1 MIRAILLVATL
12 LAGATAQAQ
21 QIERFRASPQSP
33 ILSSALV
40 PAGARVLWVS
50 GMVPPVIDQA
60 APPQSVQA
68 FGDTERQTIGV
79 LQRIQTAL
87 EQAGFRMGDVVK
99 MQVFLVGDPGLQGRM
114 DFAGFGRGYARFFG
128 TAEQPNVV
136 ARSTMQV
143 AGLVNPGWLVEIEVV
158 AARMD

>member
-1 MIRAILLVATL
+1 MIRLTALILIGL
-12 LAGATAQAQ
+12 LGSAHAQ
-21 QIERFRASPQSP
+21 QIERFRPSPTAP

-50 GMVPPVIDQA
+50 GMVPPIVDRA
-60 APPQSVQA
+60 AAPQSVQA

-79 LQRIQTAL
+79 LERIQAAL

-99 MQVFLVGDPGLQGRM
+99 MQVFLVGDPGLHGRM